1 MKIERRGRDGKPAR
15 PGGEQVFEGLGVAPG
30 IAIGTAHFIE
40 SGVAQ
45 VPEYRLAAGE
55 VAAEQA
61 RFAAA
66 VAQAQKQVRKLKT
79 KSQNLPATVA
89 EEVDFL
95 LDVHLQMPNG
105 SRVESGG
112 WRRITED
119 RHNAEA

>member
-55 VAAEQA
+55 AAAEQA
-61 RFAAA
+61 RCAAA
-66 VAQAQKQVRKLKT
+66 VAQAQEQHLKPT
-79 KSQNLPATVA
+79 TTSQNLPAYVA
-89 EEVDFL
+89 ADVDFL
-95 LDVHLQMPNG
+95 FAAHQPTG
-105 SRVESGG
+105 TG
-112 WRRITED
+112 RRE
-119 RHNAEA
+119 HGVG